1 MDMDDLPSLSS
12 GASLGGSKN
21 ERQRA
26 VWFEHRGERVV
37 FAILRIV
44 EADEHRSELAL
55 VARRSPNAESSGFRP
70 AAQREVARS
79 PLWGTLLR
87 VQVVLS
93 RKAEKQ
99 LAKLPGLIVKKLALW
114 VDLVSV
120 EGLVVARAIPGYR
133 DHALKGEWSGNRRF
147 G

>member
-1 MDMDDLPSLSS
+1 MNAAASSRSSPADTGSS
-12 GASLGGSKN
+12 GC
-21 ERQRA
+21 
-26 VWFEHRGERVV
+26 
-37 FAILRIV
+37 
-44 EADEHRSELAL
+44 
-55 VARRSPNAESSGFRP
+55 RP
-70 AAQREVARS
+70 AARREVDCS

-99 LAKLPGLIVKKLALW
+99 LSKLPGQIVKKLALW

-133 DHALKGEWSGNRRF
+133 DHALRGEWSGYRAIRLSAAYRAIDQERQTGAMQRVHVEEVNKHDY
-147 G
+147 